1 MNKSILAVIAL
12 LAVFAIGTSQGIPII
27 SSILSPTTTFLN
39 ALSAAY
45 LKFIQRKTIVHKQK
59 SIFIGVN

>member
-27 SSILSPTTTFLN
+27 SLILSPTTTFLN

-45 LKFIQRKTIVHKQK
+45 LKFIQRKTILH
-59 SIFIGVN
+59 